1 MLCRLLGIRA
11 AVTSVSGSTGKR
23 EGMLAVLTQR
33 SHPRAR
39 ALLAHSCRSEVLLM
53 VPAHAGAVSSSF
65 GAYNGRHR
73 SALAHVRTL
82 QGIGIAANVE
92 GVHLYPISRP
102 R

>member
-1 MLCRLLGIRA
+1 
-11 AVTSVSGSTGKR
+11 
-23 EGMLAVLTQR
+23 MLAVLTQR

-73 SALAHVRTL
+73 SALAHVQAL
-82 QGIGIAANVE
+82 QGIGNS
-92 GVHLYPISRP
+92 SRCGGCTSVFHIPSQLKSP
-102 R
+102 RGDTCSFTRPSK